1 MGSFEGYRV
10 LVTGASG
17 GLGGAAVRAFAAEG
31 ADVVMT
37 YLSGESGAKALA
49 EELAER
55 YGVKVVPVRC
65 DVKDESDCKALI
77 ACVRDELGGLDV
89 LVNNAG
95 ITRDAPLMLM
105 ESSDWHDV
113 ISTNL
118 DSIYYCCRHA
128 LKMLARSKKASV
140 INMSSVSGR
149 EGIAGQCNY
158 SASKAGIMGFTRSLA
173 RELGRNK
180 ITVNA
185 VAPGFISTAM
195 TDAIP
200 EERREELKAQLAL
213 RRFGEPE
220 EVADLILFL
229 ASDKARYITGQTIF
243 IDGGF

>member
-1 MGSFEGYRV
+1 MGSFEGYKV

-17 GLGGAAVRAFAAEG
+17 GLGSAAVREFAKEG

-37 YLSGESGAKALA
+37 YLNGRSSAEALA
-49 EELAER
+49 DELS
-55 YGVKVVPVRC
+55 GIFGTKVIPVRC
-65 DVKDESDCKALI
+65 DVKKEEDCKALLSL
-77 ACVRDELGGLDV
+77 VKEQLGGLDV

-105 ESSDWHDV
+105 DSTDWNDV

-118 DSIYYCCRHA
+118 SSVYYCCRYA
-128 LKMLARSKKASV
+128 LKMLARSKKAAIV
-140 INMSSVSGR
+140 NMSSASGR
-149 EGIAGQCNY
+149 EGIAGQCSY
-158 SASKAGIMGFTRSLA
+158 SASKAGIMGFTKSLA
-173 RELGRNK
+173 RELGRNR

-200 EERREELKAQLAL
+200 AERRDELKEQLAL